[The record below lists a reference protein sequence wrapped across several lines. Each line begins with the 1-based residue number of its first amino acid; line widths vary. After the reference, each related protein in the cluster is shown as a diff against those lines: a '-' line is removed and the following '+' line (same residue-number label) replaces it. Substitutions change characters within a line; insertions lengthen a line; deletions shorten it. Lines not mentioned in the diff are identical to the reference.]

1 MDRYWASY
9 GKQHHQG
16 RHRIWTVRSSHR
28 GKWCLGCGRT
38 RYAYGYESIP
48 DTGPNR
54 TYSRDIAALD
64 IIHVETRSLDTTLAA
79 WRYST
84 TRTQQSFISIHIG
97 EIIIRPLFI
106 FVGSG
111 MIDHYIHTGR
121 ERARSGRSG
130 RCRLRVEELGRTLLV
145 CAATAT
151 NLSQIVQMRDN
162 VYTAFLYFARCSPH
176 ACKMSQTKLLTARVA
191 RAHRSTS

>member
-1 MDRYWASY
+1 MDPL
-9 GKQHHQG
+9 
-16 RHRIWTVRSSHR
+16 RI
-28 GKWCLGCGRT
+28 LAQIGRT
-38 RYAYGYESIP
+38 LEILPLWIP
-48 DTGPNR
+48 
-54 TYSRDIAALD
+54 
-64 IIHVETRSLDTTLAA
+64 HVETRNLDTTLAA

-84 TRTQQSFISIHIG
+84 TWIQQSFISIHIG
-97 EIIIRPLFI
+97 ALFNPLFI

-111 MIDHYIHTGR
+111 MISYYIHTAR
-121 ERARSGRSG
+121 KRARSGRSG
-130 RCRLRVEELGRTLLV
+130 RCRSRVEELGRTLLV